1 MLLCAAKLL
10 NHVNLPSYGQMI
22 RDAINKVLMD
32 GKIRTKDLGGQAS
45 TQEFTFAVI
54 NNLKIPTTSHL

>member
-1 MLLCAAKLL
+1 MMLCAAKLL
-10 NHVNLPSYGQMI
+10 NHVNLPAYGQMI

-32 GKIRTKDLGGQAS
+32 GKIRTKDLGGQSS

-54 NNLKIPTTSHL
+54 NNLKIPEFSHA